1 MGISREWLYKHI
13 FLQKNKDT
21 LLKEQILSVLAEF
34 PSYGHRRIALTL
46 GLGKK
51 RVRRCMKQF
60 GIKPYRRKARWRKR
74 RDERRAPAPFP
85 NHIKGI
91 CPIVPN
97 VVWVSDFT
105 YIKFQGTFV
114 YLATVMDLY
123 TREIVGWHI
132 SEKHNTNLVLHALI
146 DGIKNRKLEK
156 PQFIH
161 SDQGVEYTS
170 QEYIK
175 TTEKLG
181 IQISLSKKASPWENG
196 FQESFFN
203 NFKTDLGL
211 EFDRFVSEGHLLE
224 AIHHTVNVYN
234 KTRMH
239 TTLSMS
245 PVQFK
250 QRNARL
256 ESVCTKRDT

>member
-1 MGISREWLYKHI
+1 M
-13 FLQKNKDT
+13 
-21 LLKEQILSVLAEF
+21 LAQF

-51 RVRRCMKQF
+51 RVRRCMSQF
-60 GIKPYRRKARWRKR
+60 GIKPYKRKARWRKR
-74 RDERRAPAPFP
+74 RDERRAPALFP
-85 NHIKGI
+85 NHIKSI

-105 YIKFQGTFV
+105 YLKYQDKFV

-132 SEKHNTNLVLHALI
+132 SEKHTTNLVLHALI

-170 QEYIK
+170 REYIN

-181 IQISLSKKASPWENG
+181 ITISLSRKASPWENG

-211 EFDRFVSEGHLLE
+211 EFDRFSSEGHLME
-224 AIHHTVNVYN
+224 AIHHTLNVYN

-239 TTLSMS
+239 TTLGM
-245 PVQFK
+245 PPIQFK

-256 ESVCTKRDT
+256 ESLCTKRET

>member
-1 MGISREWLYKHI
+1 LSAVLGISREWLYKHL
-13 FLQKNKDT
+13 FLQKNKDN

-34 PSYGHRRIALTL
+34 PSYGHRRIALAL

-51 RVRRCMKQF
+51 RVRRCMHTF
-60 GIKPYRRKARWRKR
+60 GIKPYKRKARWRKR

-85 NHIKGI
+85 NHIKNI

-97 VVWVSDFT
+97 IVWVSDFT
-105 YIKFQGTFV
+105 YIKFQGKFV
-114 YLATVMDLY
+114 YLATVMDLF

-132 SEKHNTNLVLHALI
+132 SEKHTTNLVLHALI
-146 DGIKNRKLEK
+146 DGIKNRHLEK
-156 PQFIH
+156 PLYIH

-170 QEYIK
+170 EDYVK
-175 TTEKLG
+175 ATEKLG
-181 IQISLSKKASPWENG
+181 ITISLSKKASPWENG

-211 EFDRFVSEGHLLE
+211 EFDRFESEGHLME

-239 TTLSMS
+239 TTLGM
-245 PVQFK
+245 PPNQFRL
-250 QRNARL
+250 RNVR
-256 ESVCTKRDT
+256 